1 MKVLRYFLVSII
13 QKILELEIIGNPE
26 PAKFYRKT
34 KTIFQILQLDFSH
47 VRYKCN
53 AIMIS
58 LTTPQEC

>member
-34 KTIFQILQLDFSH
+34 KTIFEFFNSISH
-47 VRYKCN
+47 MFDINV
-53 AIMIS
+53 M
-58 LTTPQEC
+58 Q

>member
-1 MKVLRYFLVSII
+1 MKVFRYFLVFIS
-13 QKILELEIIGNPE
+13 QKILELEIIGSTK

-34 KTIFQILQLDFSH
+34 KTIFRILQLDFSH